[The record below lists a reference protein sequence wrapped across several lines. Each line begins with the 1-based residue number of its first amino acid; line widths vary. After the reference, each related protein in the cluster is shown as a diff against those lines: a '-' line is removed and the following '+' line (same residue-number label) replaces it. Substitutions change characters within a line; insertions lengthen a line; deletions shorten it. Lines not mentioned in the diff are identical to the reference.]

1 MYGCISMCHVTQGT
15 GLTLP
20 GHASLQF
27 DEEGGDLDDMR
38 AAAWAYMHLADSQY
52 LPLERLRLLPFLVK
66 VKQGQAIALVGLTRS
81 TTQLVY

>member
-1 MYGCISMCHVTQGT
+1 
-15 GLTLP
+15 
-20 GHASLQF
+20 
-27 DEEGGDLDDMR
+27 MR

-66 VKQGQAIALVGLTRS
+66 VGQGQAIALVGLTRS